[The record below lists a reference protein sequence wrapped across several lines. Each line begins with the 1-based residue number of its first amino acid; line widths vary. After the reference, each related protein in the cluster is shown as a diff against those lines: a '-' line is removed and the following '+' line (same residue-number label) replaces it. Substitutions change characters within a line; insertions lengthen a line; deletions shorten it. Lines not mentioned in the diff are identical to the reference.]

1 MKQAWSNTQ
10 ELLFVAGLPGTRQGL
25 CDLARHE
32 KWNRRRRKGAQG
44 RGMEYA
50 FDSLP
55 AVVQKA
61 LMRREMR
68 DGDDV
73 EWSLEAPAEGVSVAL
88 ATWITI
94 YRQLTMEERERVIA
108 FVMREGI
115 GAFIVRLGLQEE

>member
-1 MKQAWSNTQ
+1 MPDCP
-10 ELLFVAGLPGTRQGL
+10 VPVRGCVILPGVKNGTGG
-25 CDLARHE
+25 AE
-32 KWNRRRRKGAQG
+32 KGRRGG
-44 RGMEYA
+44 EMEYA

-73 EWSLEAPAEGVSVAL
+73 EWALEAPAEGVAL

-94 YRQLTMEERERVIA
+94 YRQLTVEERERVIA